1 MIFHLEKLAITC
13 ADARSP
19 DLDND
24 TNNTAAVS
32 SETIEEC
39 DVKSAKALDRN
50 LKKKE
55 MRYIPLP
62 IKLVHSDIG
71 LR

>member
-1 MIFHLEKLAITC
+1 M
-13 ADARSP
+13 
-19 DLDND
+19 
-24 TNNTAAVS
+24 S

-39 DVKSAKALDRN
+39 DVKSAAALDRN

-71 LR
+71 ANG